1 MSSTIRTSL
10 LSLCLLLLTAGCAAL
25 PPGKRDPRDPWERVN
40 RATYRF
46 NDKFDRA
53 IARPVARG
61 YRAATLP
68 RSGPADRQ
76 RLRRLRLPP
85 QCLPAAPRLQ
95 GERRTVRER
104 GGAGAQAHGGGGR
117 GSAGAPGRAAAV
129 IAAVIAAVVAAG
141 AAAAAIFP
149 AP

>member
-1 MSSTIRTSL
+1 MPSTIRTSL

-61 YRAATLP
+61 YRAATPHFVQTGIRNVYDNVDTPIVMLN
-68 RSGPADRQ
+68 D
-76 RLRRLRLPP
+76 LL
-85 QCLPAAPRLQ
+85 
-95 GERRTVRER
+95 
-104 GGAGAQAHGGGGR
+104 
-117 GSAGAPGRAAAV
+117 
-129 IAAVIAAVVAAG
+129 
-141 AAAAAIFP
+141 
-149 AP
+149 